1 MDRALRVIRAESQG
15 PLQTHQSE
23 PLGPS
28 YSRTFP
34 PVQDAALGHVAAHPP
49 SLASVHELYCS
60 FGNLPQSLVP
70 RAPWPDS
77 RQPQLYE
84 NNDHLLVPCP
94 TKKSAQFTAPER

>member
-1 MDRALRVIRAESQG
+1 MLSELRARDLSK
-15 PLQTHQSE
+15 PTS
-23 PLGPS
+23 PS
-28 YSRTFP
+28 PSAPPTLAHSRQCKMQPF
-34 PVQDAALGHVAAHPP
+34 GHVAAHPP